1 MLVFS
6 GTSNKLLAARLAK
19 ALKTRLGKIEL
30 SKFPNDEIRVW
41 VTEKNVGKRAVVVQS
56 LSHRT
61 DNHLMQFCLICDAL
75 KRKGVN
81 KIIAVI
87 PWMGYSKQDKAFR
100 PGEPLSAQVV
110 AKMLEVTQL
119 TKIITYDLHKPE
131 IARFFKT
138 KVINLSGRRVFREYF
153 KNKVDQNTV
162 VVAPDEGARNSS
174 KRFAYDLKAH
184 VAYIKKK
191 RDLNTGKVTVR
202 GISRSVAGKKIL
214 IKDDMI
220 ATGSTLIEAAKF
232 LKTQNVAS
240 IAVAATHHLY
250 LPGVQEKLDQSGITN
265 LVVTDTVEPK
275 ARSKKLT
282 VVSVAEMI
290 AKEIRN

>member
-1 MLVFS
+1 ML
-6 GTSNKLLAARLAK
+6 ARRLAK

-41 VTEKNVGKRAVVVQS
+41 VKEKKPGKRAVVVQS

-75 KRKGVN
+75 KRLGVN

-87 PWMGYSKQDKAFR
+87 PWMGYSKQDKVFR
-100 PGEPLSAQVV
+100 PGEPLSAAVV
-110 AKMLEVTQL
+110 AKMLEVTPL

-138 KVINLSGRRVFREYF
+138 KIVNLSGRRVFREYF
-153 KNKVDQNTV
+153 KNNLDKETV
-162 VVAPDEGARNSS
+162 VVAPDEGARKSS
-174 KRFAYDLKAH
+174 KRFAYDLGAH

-191 RDLNTGKVTVR
+191 RDLNTGETKVLGV
-202 GISRSVAGKKIL
+202 SRCLEGKKIL

-220 ATGSTLIEAAKF
+220 STGGTLLGAIKF
-232 LKTQNVAS
+232 LKTQKVAS
-240 IAVAATHHLY
+240 ILLAATHHLY
-250 LPGVQEKLDQSGITN
+250 LPGVQAKLDQSGMTS

-275 ARSKKLT
+275 AKSKKLK
-282 VVSVAEMI
+282 VISVAEMI
-290 AKEIRN
+290 AKEIRA